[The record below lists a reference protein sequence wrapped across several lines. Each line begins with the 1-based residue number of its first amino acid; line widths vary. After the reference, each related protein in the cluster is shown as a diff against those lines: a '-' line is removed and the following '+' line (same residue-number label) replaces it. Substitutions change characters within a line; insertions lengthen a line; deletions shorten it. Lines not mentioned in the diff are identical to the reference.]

1 VTARLLSGLPVL
13 LLVAGAAA
21 AIVLLGRGEDMY
33 RVRAEFKD
41 AGGLRTNSNVRIEGV
56 PVGKVAS
63 LEVTDEDSALAT
75 LEIDPS
81 AGPVGRGARAHVRAA
96 NILGEKYVDLDA
108 GDTRR
113 PAPSGARIPPERT
126 DAPVELDD
134 LLNVL
139 DPDTRSLLSV
149 LINES
154 GIALSG
160 RGADFNRM
168 LAELPPALDQTETLL
183 AEFSADNRALGRLV
197 EKGDR
202 FLASLARER
211 AGLGRFV
218 ERAAGAFSTT
228 ASRHAELRETVRQ
241 APATVSQLRG
251 SLARLDETGTAL
263 GPSAV
268 ALRASARPLTAFLR
282 ELPPFTTAAVPTLR
296 RADKVAPRLVRL
308 GRRATPVLR
317 RLRPAASELS
327 RFAAIFDPASATL
340 DAMIDD
346 TLAVTEG
353 WARAVQP
360 RDAASHLFR
369 NQNNLNPES
378 VAALV
383 ERYIRPSAARGRRE
397 SRSGKT
403 RAPRRGG
410 GAAGGRSDRRQGPPE
425 LRLPGLLRDLD
436 VLAPDE
442 LREAVPDVAERIP
455 DSIWPP
461 RGDAGPELL
470 LDFLLGP

>member
-1 VTARLLSGLPVL
+1 MSARLLTRLPFL
-13 LLVAGAAA
+13 LLVVGVATALA
-21 AIVLLGRGEDMY
+21 VLGGGEEMY
-33 RVRAEFKD
+33 RVQAEFKD
-41 AGGLRTNSNVRIEGV
+41 AGGLRKNSSVRVEGV

-63 LEVTDEDSALAT
+63 LEVTAEDSAMAT
-75 LEIDPS
+75 LEIDPD
-81 AGPVGRGARAHVRAA
+81 AGPIGRDARAHVRAA

-113 PAPSGARIPPERT
+113 PAPSGAPIPRQRT

-139 DPDTRSLLSV
+139 EPDTRSLLSV

-168 LAELPPALDQTETLL
+168 LAELPPALDQTEKLL

-202 FLASLARER
+202 FLASVARER

-218 ERAAGAFSTT
+218 ESAAGAFSTT
-228 ASRHAELRETVRQ
+228 ASRHAELGETVRQ

-251 SLARLDETGTAL
+251 SLALLDQTGAAV
-263 GPSAV
+263 GPSAR

-296 RADKVAPRLVRL
+296 TAGKVAPRLVHL

-317 RLRPAASELS
+317 RLRPAARELS
-327 RFAAIFDPASATL
+327 RFAANFDPASATL

-383 ERYIRPSAARGRRE
+383 DRYIRPSAAARKRRG
-397 SRSGKT
+397 SSKT
-403 RAPRRGG
+403 RAKRRGRG
-410 GAAGGRSDRRQGPPE
+410 GAGGHADRRQDPPKE
-425 LRLPGLLRDLD
+425 RLPRTPRELD
-436 VLAPDE
+436 RLTPDE
-442 LREAVPDVAERIP
+442 LRKAVPEVGERIP
-455 DSIWPP
+455 DSIWP
-461 RGDAGPELL
+461 RGDGGAELL